1 MNLVG
6 KIFTVVILVLCLVFM
21 ALAMAV
27 YTAQRDWRKVVM
39 LSQDDLNKPE
49 NVGKPL
55 GLKYQLEQAK
65 SENENLRN
73 DKERLQREYAA
84 ERAARQQSLSRLT
97 TELGIAQ
104 KDRKSLEA
112 ARADLEKDKRDSVA
126 AMSATQK
133 NLNAMQGER
142 DRLRTAL
149 VEAQQDRDKHFGR
162 VVEVTDEL
170 NQATNEKELL
180 RKRTL
185 ELAKDLKK
193 ADDALRYNGLDKN
206 SDYQSKMP
214 PKLDA
219 IVTSVNGDGLI
230 EISLGSDAGLR
241 EGHQLEVYRTGGGE
255 STYVGRV
262 KVVRTDPSK
271 SVCTIDPNFQNSN
284 VMVNDRVASKIE

>member
-21 ALAMAV
+21 GLAIAV
-27 YTAQRDWRKVVM
+27 YTAQKNWRDVVM
-39 LSQDDLNKPE
+39 LSRDDLTKPG
-49 NVGKPL
+49 NAGKPL
-55 GLKYQLEQAK
+55 GLKWQLEQAK
-65 SENENLRN
+65 HDNDDLRTQ
-73 DKERLQREYAA
+73 KEKIDQEYAA
-84 ERAARQQSLSRLT
+84 EKTARQQTLSRLQ
-97 TELGIAQ
+97 TELEIAK

-112 ARADLEKDKRDSVA
+112 ARADLEKDKRDAVA

-133 NLNAMQGER
+133 SLMAMQTER
-142 DRLRTAL
+142 DNQRKAL
-149 VEAQQDRDKHFGR
+149 LEAQQDRDKHFNQM
-162 VVEVTDEL
+162 VAVTDQL
-170 NQATNEKELL
+170 NQAVNEKELL
-180 RKRTL
+180 RQRTL

-206 SDYQSKMP
+206 VDYKSKMP

-241 EGHQLEVYRTGGGE
+241 EGHHLEVYRTGGGQ

-271 SVCTIDPNFQNSN
+271 SVCKVDPNFQNSN